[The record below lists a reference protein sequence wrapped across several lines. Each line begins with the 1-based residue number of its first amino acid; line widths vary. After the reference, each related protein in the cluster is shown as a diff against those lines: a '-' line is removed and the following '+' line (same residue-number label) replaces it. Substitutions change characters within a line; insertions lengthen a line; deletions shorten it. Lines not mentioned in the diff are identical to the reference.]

1 MVFSQASGRELLI
14 YWSSDTLDVNS
25 SSLKPST
32 RQPMD
37 FICPSM
43 FRWLNTN
50 QCFQRSMVFSD
61 GQFSESASSGPMTP
75 SSTPDTVSSG

>member
-43 FRWLNTN
+43 FR
-50 QCFQRSMVFSD
+50 
-61 GQFSESASSGPMTP
+61 
-75 SSTPDTVSSG
+75 